1 MPPVQKNN
9 SWQRVGPSLKVDIR
23 TVNPIAIFVKGQFP
37 AKGGGSS
44 AGATPAR
51 RAIAVSGALL
61 LTLLAGCATPPP
73 APAPAPAAPPEPVRP
88 TGPTPEEIR
97 QRAVQHFLQRAEY
110 AQREGFI
117 TMPAGASAYDFY
129 LQVQQLDPGNAQAAA
144 GIQTLVMQLVE
155 QARDALRQRA
165 FGHANSLLNTADQ
178 IAPGN
183 PLSKEV
189 RSQSQREQRRAEQ
202 DIAQEG
208 PGAQTVELPAGPLT
222 ARSEAMV
229 QMLKNVAERIRA
241 HELRV
246 IIVAR
251 NDAEGR
257 WVYSQLRE
265 AVPGYRVRGDIKLG
279 NPPRLLLQKT
289 Q

>member
-1 MPPVQKNN
+1 M
-9 SWQRVGPSLKVDIR
+9 
-23 TVNPIAIFVKGQFP
+23 NPIANIVKGKIP
-37 AKGGGSS
+37 VKGAGGFSG
-44 AGATPAR
+44 GAALPR
-51 RAIAVSGALL
+51 RALAVSGALL
-61 LTLLAGCATPPP
+61 LTLVTGCATPPP
-73 APAPAPAAPPEPVRP
+73 APAPAPVPPEPVRP
-88 TGPTPEEIR
+88 TGPSPEEIR
-97 QRAVQHFLQRAEY
+97 QRAVQHFLQRAED

-155 QARDALRQRA
+155 QARDLLRQRA

-202 DIAQEG
+202 DIAMEG
-208 PGAQTVELPAGPLT
+208 PGAQTLELPAGPLT
-222 ARSEAMV
+222 ARSDTMV
-229 QMLKNVAERIRA
+229 QMLKSVAERIRA